1 MTKSRLTEVEPARG
15 VAILCVL
22 LIHGTSAAVADIP
35 VHTAAYV
42 IYDLINRLSCYAV
55 PAFVLYSGLVI
66 FYRHSDTWSWR
77 QTVPFYKR
85 RLMFVLVPYVIWTY
99 LYHLLN
105 VGLGT
110 SAPWSSLS
118 DALHALLLG
127 SSMYHLYFAVL
138 IMQYYVLAPAL
149 LWFAYRY
156 PNRLY
161 GLLGFGVAVQVGA
174 GYAVQRY
181 ELVPDPSLLST
192 TYFIAFVV
200 GCCIGARYEDVMQWI
215 NRRIKW
221 LAAAVPLTTG
231 AFVWKQ
237 FADVYGGVP
246 SSAQRVRI
254 RSDRTQL
261 LHRHRRFYAVCLPT
275 RAALVRYGFWG
286 SNGLPIVRHLFAA
299 SGRHGRVRSVREHTG
314 SFALVSCPSDPEN
327 RRHRLR
333 AAGLCGSGP
342 RFPLVLDPARNAPS
356 AQKRPRTVIGD
367 AEFLLVLAGPDLH
380 NLFSHQGRNQL
391 DRGFGRPVPN
401 IERRVD
407 FDKFGARH
415 DTRIGQYFHGQQAF
429 AKTEAGGD
437 GRTYSRSVLR
447 IEAVQVQAK
456 MDSARSARDFLQ
468 RLLHHPRNPHPID
481 LVHRIN
487 GNPLFLQKEPLARIQ
502 RTRPYDR
509 HMLRLHFSAAAD
521 PDQSGMSISE
531 RHRQRHAVNVARGR
545 RFRRIYVAMRVVP

>member
-1 MTKSRLTEVEPARG
+1 MTKSRLTEVETARG
-15 VAILCVL
+15 AAILCVL

-55 PAFVLYSGLVI
+55 PAFVLYSGLVL
-66 FYRHSDTWSWR
+66 FYRHSETWSWR

-105 VGLGT
+105 VGLST

-174 GYAVQRY
+174 GYAVHRY

-246 SSAQRVRI
+246 LNAFASEAIVHSYCIVTAVFMLFVCRRAQRLSVTAFGGRMGS
-254 RSDRTQL
+254 RSFGIYL
-261 LHRHRRFYAVCLPT
+261 LHPAVMVAFDRFVSIP
-275 RAALVRYGFWG
+275 
-286 SNGLPIVRHLFAA
+286 AA
-299 SGRHGRVRSVREHTG
+299 SPWYHVQVILKIAVIA
-314 SFALVSCPSDPEN
+314 FV
-327 RRHRLR
+327 
-333 AAGLCGSGP
+333 
-342 RFPLVLDPARNAPS
+342 PLVFMGAVRAFRWSWILLGMPPQSKSAP
-356 AQKRPRTVIGD
+356 
-367 AEFLLVLAGPDLH
+367 
-380 NLFSHQGRNQL
+380 
-391 DRGFGRPVPN
+391 
-401 IERRVD
+401 ERLS
-407 FDKFGARH
+407 G
-415 DTRIGQYFHGQQAF
+415 TPSS
-429 AKTEAGGD
+429 
-437 GRTYSRSVLR
+437 YSS
-447 IEAVQVQAK
+447 
-456 MDSARSARDFLQ
+456 
-468 RLLHHPRNPHPID
+468 
-481 LVHRIN
+481 
-487 GNPLFLQKEPLARIQ
+487 
-502 RTRPYDR
+502 
-509 HMLRLHFSAAAD
+509 
-521 PDQSGMSISE
+521 
-531 RHRQRHAVNVARGR
+531 
-545 RFRRIYVAMRVVP
+545 